1 MDVQAT
7 AKQTAKV
14 SKRFGG
20 WWITAILAFAVVF
33 ARAPQQA
40 EVVTYKLLLV
50 AISIGM
56 SYLADRSLFKNA
68 PGIDLDHE
76 RDNVSAARI
85 LARAVIAL
93 AVIQGIT
100 SGL

>member
-1 MDVQAT
+1 MNIQAT
-7 AKQTAKV
+7 AVQTAKV

-20 WWITAILAFAVVF
+20 WWITALLAFVVVF
-33 ARAPQQA
+33 MKAPQQA
-40 EVVTYKLLLV
+40 EVIVYKFFLV
-50 AISIGM
+50 AIAIGM

-68 PGIDLDHE
+68 PGIDLSHD

-85 LARAVIAL
+85 IARAVLAL
-93 AVIQGIT
+93 AVIHGIT